1 MFTAVDQC
9 QATLSLEDGDYRVAE
24 RCYAALGDIAK
35 ARFLHDVNQISADPK
50 HPLVQ
55 ARIAVLNK
63 QFKRAEAILLEQGRI
78 DDVILMYTT
87 PLYFFFSISVSIF
100 VL

>member
-1 MFTAVDQC
+1 MFTAFDQC

-87 PLYFFFSISVSIF
+87 P
-100 VL
+100 